1 MELSSSSTL
10 LFLLVVLFGAAAQE
24 SPRLPAAEQ
33 EAAYAALESIN
44 SGVDWRFLYPDD
56 LCLSGP
62 HGLLCDLFS
71 DPSDNSG
78 AVPHIVEL
86 NFGFVSDFSSNPP
99 CGPNASISP
108 VLLSAASSFPFLR
121 KLFYYNCFAAARSP
135 LPIRPWSLPASLEEL
150 VLIQNPSLVGRIPPS
165 VGDLPRLRRL
175 VVSGTGV
182 SGTIPDEIGAL
193 PDLEQLLLSR
203 SRFRGPVPSGL
214 GRCSALKILDLS
226 ANRLSGRVPAELG
239 RLARLVKLDL
249 SSNRISGP
257 IPARLSRLE
266 FLDLSNNRLT
276 GGVPTALGE
285 MRGLKE
291 VYLSGNP
298 GVGGRIPEIWEG
310 LGGILGIGMSGLGL
324 TGNIP
329 GSMGV
334 FLGNLC
340 YLALDNN
347 LLEGELP
354 DQLKRLEAS
363 AKEINLANN
372 SLAGRIPFSAGFVDR
387 MRRCNKTEIPHPV
400 LFSLFSSSSSSSSSS
415 TTPGDNNILLG
426 SNAALGIL
434 AFVVLRHFG
443 L

>member
-1 MELSSSSTL
+1 MELSPSSTV
-10 LFLLVVLFGAAAQE
+10 LFLLLVLFGAAAQE

-71 DPSDNSG
+71 DPSDSSG

-121 KLFYYNCFAAARSP
+121 KLFYYNCFAASRSP
-135 LPIRPWSLPASLEEL
+135 LPTRPWSLPASLEEL

-182 SGTIPDEIGAL
+182 SGTIPDEIGDL
-193 PDLEQLLLSR
+193 PDLEQLVLSR

-257 IPARLSRLE
+257 IPARLGRLSRLE

-298 GVGGRIPEIWEG
+298 GLGGRIPEIWEG

-387 MRRCNKTEIPHPV
+387 MRGKLKLTGNPKLCVEEEE
-400 LFSLFSSSSSSSSSS
+400 S
-415 TTPGDNNILLG
+415 G
-426 SNAALGIL
+426 
-434 AFVVLRHFG
+434 AFVVLLHFG